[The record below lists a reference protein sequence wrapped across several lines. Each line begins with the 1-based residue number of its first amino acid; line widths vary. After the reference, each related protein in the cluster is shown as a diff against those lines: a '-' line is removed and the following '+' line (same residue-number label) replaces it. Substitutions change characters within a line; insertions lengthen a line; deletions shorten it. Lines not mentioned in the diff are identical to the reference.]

1 MPELASD
8 EGVAQTGHTAQ
19 PGPTRPGQRR
29 RVPSFQ
35 ELLDRQDA
43 PPGSAWGVFGEGD
56 QLGALNFITPE
67 VTRAATSL
75 VREGRVINLDYPLN
89 TFVPSIAGTRPA
101 TEHHIFA
108 NNPNHRDDWID
119 SFYLQSTS
127 QIDGL
132 RHIRHPEYGF
142 YGGVPDEAV
151 TEDGPDL
158 GIQLIAEKGIVT
170 RGVLVDIPGYFAK
183 VGGEYTPGA
192 RFAIRREHID
202 GALRLQGAAFQ
213 PGDVLVLNTGWAE
226 LYLSRDA
233 EGRREQYRAG
243 SPGLHQSTAMLEYLW
258 DNGISMVVSDNP
270 GVEMFPVDP
279 DSGFVYPDEP
289 APERGPVHNGMMH
302 RPMLALLGLNL
313 GECWKLDELTAAC
326 REDGRYAFLLTAKP
340 LNLRGG
346 VGSPPNA
353 MAVK

>member
-8 EGVAQTGHTAQ
+8 EGVAGTAAA
-19 PGPTRPGQRR
+19 GREVPTYR
-29 RVPSFQ
+29 
-35 ELLDRQDA
+35 ELLARRDA

-56 QLGALNFITPE
+56 QLGALNFVTPE
-67 VTRAATSL
+67 VTTRAASL
-75 VREGRVINLDYPLN
+75 VTEGRVFNLDYPLN
-89 TFVPSIAGTRPA
+89 AFVPSIAGTRPA

-132 RHIRHPEYGF
+132 RHIRHPEHGF
-142 YGGVPDEAV
+142 FGGVPDEAIV
-151 TEDGPDL
+151 EGGPDL
-158 GIQLIAEKGIVT
+158 GIQLVAERGIVT
-170 RGVLVDIPGYFAK
+170 RGVLADMPAYFAEI
-183 VGGEYTPGA
+183 GRAYDPLT
-192 RFAIRREHID
+192 RFPIHVED
-202 GALRLQGAAFQ
+202 LEGALERQGEALRR
-213 PGDVLVLNTGWAE
+213 GDVLLVNTGWAE
-226 LYLSRDA
+226 AYLARD
-233 EGRREQYRAG
+233 EDGRAAWRGTG
-243 SPGLHQSTAMLEYLW
+243 SPGLHQSSAMLEYLW
-258 DNGISMVVSDNP
+258 DAGLSMVASDNA

-279 DSGFVYPDEP
+279 DSGFVYADEP
-289 APERGPVHNGMMH
+289 PPERGPVHNGMMH
-302 RPMLALLGLNL
+302 RPMLALLGLYL
-313 GECWKLDELTAAC
+313 GECWKLDELVAAS